1 MEMLQKLF
9 FIFKFPNTILF
20 LKLIEKYLWK
30 PCEKVLQCF
39 FFFFLKYKQMN
50 KFQLLHFGIICN
62 YFSFPPLS
70 LSYYFFFLSVVYV

>member
-30 PCEKVLQCF
+30 PCRKGFAKF
-39 FFFFLKYKQMN
+39 FSKIQTYDQMST
-50 KFQLLHFGIICN
+50 FTFWN
-62 YFSFPPLS
+62 YL
-70 LSYYFFFLSVVYV
+70 

>member
-30 PCEKVLQCF
+30 PCRKGFAML
-39 FFFFLKYKQMN
+39 FFLKYKQMN